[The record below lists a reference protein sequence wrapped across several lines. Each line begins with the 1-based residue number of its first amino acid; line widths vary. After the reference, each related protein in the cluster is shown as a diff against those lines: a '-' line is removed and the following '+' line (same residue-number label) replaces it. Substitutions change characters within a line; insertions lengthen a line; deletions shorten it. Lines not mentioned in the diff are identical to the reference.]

1 MNRFRFILES
11 SRMFCST
18 WILCVVGFSKFSS
31 YNLKRPRN
39 QMDKFKGGIKA
50 KKKTTVKI
58 RRQEVD
64 EIMNDYS
71 QERFLSEVAKKL
83 VGFNVDI
90 DVLSGLLKNL
100 QIDISSHGPKSN
112 ESTTRGAPGVAG
124 RPGNFPSAPDHHG
137 REAHLLAQSASEDFK
152 DLNDDDLFLIYNLL
166 TEPLLKNEERTDHG
180 IVSVKTIY
188 GREDD
193 IKMEYCEKLSQV
205 SLKFVDV
212 LPNQRVNGIYHNLPS
227 LELNRMN
234 FEIEKDIFRNKPLL
248 GKGIFKCEKCG
259 SDDTEDYEKQTRSAD
274 EPMTVF
280 VHCRKCNARF
290 RYG

>member
-1 MNRFRFILES
+1 ME
-11 SRMFCST
+11 
-18 WILCVVGFSKFSS
+18 
-31 YNLKRPRN
+31 
-39 QMDKFKGGIKA
+39 KFKGAIKA
-50 KKKTTVKI
+50 KKKAPIKI

-64 EIMNDYS
+64 EIINEYS

-83 VGFNVDI
+83 VGFNLDVN
-90 DVLSGLLKNL
+90 VLSNVLKNL
-100 QIDISSHGPKSN
+100 QIEDQDGHTK
-112 ESTTRGAPGVAG
+112 E
-124 RPGNFPSAPDHHG
+124 
-137 REAHLLAQSASEDFK
+137 LSE
-152 DLNDDDLFLIYNLL
+152 DDLFLIYNLL
-166 TEPLLKNEERTDHG
+166 AEPLLANGHIMEHAKEVGTQVGENKMYHRRTMYHRQDLECDEE
-180 IVSVKTIY
+180 VKS
-188 GREDD
+188 
-193 IKMEYCEKLSQV
+193 EYSEKLLNIS
-205 SLKFVDV
+205 SKFMDV

-280 VHCRKCNARF
+280 VNCRKCKARF

>member
-1 MNRFRFILES
+1 
-11 SRMFCST
+11 
-18 WILCVVGFSKFSS
+18 
-31 YNLKRPRN
+31 
-39 QMDKFKGGIKA
+39 MDKFKGGIKA
-50 KKKTTVKI
+50 KKKAPVKI

-64 EIMNDYS
+64 EITNEYS
-71 QERFLSEVAKKL
+71 QERFLSEVTKKL
-83 VGFNVDI
+83 VGFNVDLP
-90 DVLSGLLKNL
+90 VLSDLLKNL
-100 QIDISSHGPKSN
+100 QIDIC
-112 ESTTRGAPGVAG
+112 
-124 RPGNFPSAPDHHG
+124 
-137 REAHLLAQSASEDFK
+137 K

-166 TEPLLKNEERTDHG
+166 TEPLLKNEESMDHG
-180 IVSVKTIY
+180 VVSGKTMY
-188 GREDD
+188 GREEDD
-193 IKMEYCEKLSQV
+193 EHRLEYCEKLSEV

-248 GKGIFKCEKCG
+248 GKGLFKCEKCG